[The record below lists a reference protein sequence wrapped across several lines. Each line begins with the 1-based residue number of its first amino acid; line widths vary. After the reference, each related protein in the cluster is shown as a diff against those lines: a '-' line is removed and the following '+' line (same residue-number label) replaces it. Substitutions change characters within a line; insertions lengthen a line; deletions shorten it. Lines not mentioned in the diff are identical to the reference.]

1 MNDTLFLLTNMD
13 ETEWIVIDELC
24 NESYV
29 NPLDKESNHV
39 IETLD
44 LMIIENE
51 NKKIDHCYQKWSCID
66 MFLNELKNIFNKI
79 QIYLKYFLKSIKR
92 IKNKC

>member
-1 MNDTLFLLTNMD
+1 MD
-13 ETEWIVIDELC
+13 ETEWIVIDEIC

-29 NPLDKESNHV
+29 NPLDIESNYV

-44 LMIIENE
+44 TMIIENE
-51 NKKIDHCYQKWSCID
+51 NKNRDPCYQTRSYID
-66 MFLNELKNIFNKI
+66 MIINKLKYIFNKI
-79 QIYLKYFLKSIKR
+79 QIYLKYFLKRIKR

>member
-1 MNDTLFLLTNMD
+1 MD

-29 NPLDKESNHV
+29 NPLDIESNYV

-44 LMIIENE
+44 TMIIENE
-51 NKKIDHCYQKWSCID
+51 NKKIDHCYQTRSYIEIIINNLRD
-66 MFLNELKNIFNKI
+66 IFNKI
-79 QIYLKYFLKSIKR
+79 QIYLKYFLKRIQR